1 MDKVVKELIN
11 DCIPLQ
17 HEVDILAPI
26 ILFLSP
32 SPNIEKMIENK
43 KYKAMRLKIKE
54 RLERL
59 NSPARIKAEYI
70 LRIKEL
76 ENKLADLAE
85 LLEEEEFELDKFR
98 SQLSEDQ
105 FDWLVSHKGKIKR
118 YLRGIELTSPSNL

>member
-1 MDKVVKELIN
+1 M
-11 DCIPLQ
+11 
-17 HEVDILAPI
+17 DILTPI

-32 SPNIEKMIENK
+32 SPNIEKMIEYK

-98 SQLSEDQ
+98 YRLSEDQ
-105 FDWLVSHKGKIKR
+105 FDWLVSHKGKIKK